1 MRVDTNTPHINPAW
15 SEAFL
20 IEMRLQ
26 GVAGSQIGAALA
38 EVEAHCAESGE
49 TAQDAFGDPASY
61 AKALGLPEAPAQR
74 TSLREELPS
83 LAVGLGGMLMT
94 LAAVGAWRSGTGVRI
109 TAGSLAVMAILGV
122 GVLLIVRYVVPLMRA
137 ITSHRWLAIVFAFV
151 PVAIFVG
158 VLLLLGETVLFTL
171 PMVPSLV
178 VGMLALAAST
188 FLALRR
194 ADALEDPVV
203 GPEHAEG
210 AGTLQMSPIVDR
222 VGRGLTPWLFPLLTA
237 VMCLPLLLV

>member
-1 MRVDTNTPHINPAW
+1 MRVDTNTPHIQPAW

-20 IEMRLQ
+20 VEMRLQ

-49 TAQDAFGDPASY
+49 TAHDAFGDPASY
-61 AKALGLPEAPAQR
+61 ATALALPESSAQR
-74 TSLREELPS
+74 VSLREELPS
-83 LAVGLGGMLMT
+83 VAVGLGGMLLT
-94 LAAVGAWRSGTGVRI
+94 LAAVGAWRSGTGVGI
-109 TAGSLAVMAILGV
+109 TVASLAVVAILGA
-122 GVLLIVRYVVPLMRA
+122 GVLLIVRYVAPLMRA
-137 ITSHRWLAIVFAFV
+137 ITSNRWLAVVFAFV
-151 PVAIFVG
+151 PVAVFVG

-178 VGMLALAAST
+178 IGILGLVAST

-194 ADALEDPVV
+194 ADALEDPVI
-203 GPEHAEG
+203 GPEHADG
-210 AGTLQMSPIVDR
+210 AGTLQVSPIVDR
-222 VGRGLTPWLFPLLTA
+222 VGRGLTPWLFPVLTA